1 VTPPDLTSHDLPPDD
16 HKRAA
21 ALKALDLVA
30 DGMRLGLG
38 TGSTAAMFVEAL
50 GERVAGGLQVTG
62 VPTSEATRRQAE
74 GLGIPLIELDE
85 TPLDLTIDGAD
96 EIDRGFN
103 LIKGGGGAL
112 LREKIVAASSRRM
125 VVIADASK
133 QVQSLGRF
141 PLPVEIVPFG
151 AASTARRIAEAARQA
166 GCEGELVL
174 RRNGDEPV
182 VTDNGNWIVDCHFGA
197 IAAPAD
203 LAVALA
209 IVPGVV
215 EHGLFVALCSGAI
228 IGGPGGPEALG
239 DAG

>member
-1 VTPPDLTSHDLPPDD
+1 MTADEQ
-16 HKRAA
+16 KRSAA
-21 ALKALDLVA
+21 IKALELVS

-50 GERVAGGLQVTG
+50 GKRVAGGLNVIG
-62 VPTSEATRRQAE
+62 VPTSQATRRQAE
-74 GLGIPLIELDE
+74 ALGIPLAEPDE
-85 TPLDLTIDGAD
+85 TELDLTVDGAD
-96 EIDRGFN
+96 EIDVGLN

-125 VVIADASK
+125 IVIADASK
-133 QVQSLGRF
+133 RVDTLGRF

-151 AASTARRIAEAARQA
+151 ARSTIRRVAEAARQV
-166 GCEGELVL
+166 GCEGEIVL
-174 RRNGDEPV
+174 RRSGETPL

-197 IAAPAD
+197 IPAPAD

-215 EHGLFVALCSGAI
+215 EHGLFVALCTGAI
-228 IGGPGGPEALG
+228 IGGPEGPEVMAIPAQREE
-239 DAG
+239 D